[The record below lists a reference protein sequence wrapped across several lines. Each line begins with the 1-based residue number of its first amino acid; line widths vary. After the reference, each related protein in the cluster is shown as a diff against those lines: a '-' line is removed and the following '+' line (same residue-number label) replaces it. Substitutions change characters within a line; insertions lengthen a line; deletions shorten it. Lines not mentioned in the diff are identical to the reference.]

1 MSLPQILSDAEIDA
15 AGATLTVSVPDTW
28 MQGRTVYGGLTA
40 ALALEAAIRSAP
52 DLPPLRSAQIAF
64 VGPLAGTVTVSTE
77 LLRRGRTAAFIEASV
92 HADGKLGMKALF
104 VFMVGLESSIDYSVT
119 ARPDV
124 PGPGDAAP
132 ARANPD
138 PKFFTSNLEYRHG
151 LPIEARHDPDFMR
164 WVRLKDRTG
173 LHPMVEL
180 MAIGDALPPAAMA
193 LFSRPGPISSMTWQV
208 NLLMAE
214 PATSD
219 GWWLSRS
226 TADLA
231 RHGSSSQAMQVWNAA
246 REPVVTGMQSVAI
259 FV

>member
-1 MSLPQILSDAEIDA
+1 MSLPQILDA
-15 AGATLTVSVPDTW
+15 AHASGDTLAALVPDTW
-28 MQGRTVYGGLTA
+28 MQGRTAYGGLTA
-40 ALALEAAIRSAP
+40 AIALEAAQRSQS

-64 VGPLAGTVTVSTE
+64 VGPLSGEVVVKTE

-92 HADGKLGMKALF
+92 YSDGKLGLKALF
-104 VFMVGLESSIDYSVT
+104 VFMTGLDSSIDYEDP

-124 PGPGDAAP
+124 PDFVDAAP

-138 PKFFTSNLEYRHG
+138 PKFFTNNLEYRHG
-151 LPIEARHDPDFMR
+151 LPIEERHTPDFMR
-164 WVRLKDRTG
+164 WVRLNERDG

-180 MAIGDALPPAAMA
+180 MVIGDALPPAAMA
-193 LFSRPGPISSMTWQV
+193 LFSKPGPISSMTWQV
-208 NLLMAE
+208 NLLAAE
-214 PATSD
+214 PATAD

-231 RHGSSSQAMQVWNAA
+231 RHGSSSQVMQLWNSD
-246 REPVVTGMQSVAI
+246 REPIISGVQSVAI

>member
-1 MSLPQILSDAEIDA
+1 MSLPQVLAAAEVSE
-15 AGATLTVSVPDTW
+15 AGFTASVPDTW
-28 MQGRTVYGGLTA
+28 MQGRTAYGGLTA
-40 ALALEAAIRSAP
+40 ALALEAAMRSQP

-64 VGPLAGTVTVSTE
+64 VGPLAGTVTVKTE
-77 LLRRGRTAAFIEASV
+77 LLRRGRTAAFIEANV
-92 HADGKLGMKALF
+92 YADGKLGLKALF
-104 VFMVGLESSIDYSVT
+104 VFMVGLESSVDYAGS
-119 ARPDV
+119 ARPEV
-124 PGPGDAAP
+124 PDAANAAP

-151 LPIEARHDPDFMR
+151 LPLEERHTPDFLR
-164 WVRLKDRTG
+164 WVRLNERAG

-193 LFSRPGPISSMTWQV
+193 LFSKPGPISSMTWQI

-214 PATSD
+214 PVTAE

-231 RHGSSSQAMQVWNAA
+231 RHGSSSQVMQVWNAD
-246 REPVVTGMQSVAI
+246 REPVISGMQSVAI